1 MGEQKRRRRR
11 KGGRAGG
18 IEKCSTYQEGGGS
31 QTHSLSSPDL
41 PMDDEAASEGGG
53 RRRLTTSPKRARE
66 RKKAKTSAAAR
77 RSRFSPEINILHF
90 SVRSSPP
97 PSSLVP
103 FSSQFSPNGST
114 KCHQIRGEGEEGKGK
129 KVVPLR
135 PSSIPLL
142 ATVTSQS

>member
-18 IEKCSTYQEGGGS
+18 IEKCSTYQEGGRGKPD
-31 QTHSLSSPDL
+31 SLTLESRFAD
-41 PMDDEAASEGGG
+41 GRR

-66 RKKAKTSAAAR
+66 RKKAMTSAAAK

-114 KCHQIRGEGEEGKGK
+114 KCHQIRGEGERGGRGKRWSLCAL
-129 KVVPLR
+129 P
-135 PSSIPLL
+135 PSSGHRNPHELKIFDR
-142 ATVTSQS
+142 

>member
-1 MGEQKRRRRR
+1 MNGGTKTAE
-11 KGGRAGG
+11 KGGRKEEGREGG

-66 RKKAKTSAAAR
+66 RKKAMTSAAAS

-114 KCHQIRGEGEEGKGK
+114 KCHQIRGEGERGGRGKRWSLCAL
-129 KVVPLR
+129 P
-135 PSSIPLL
+135 PSLFWPP
-142 ATVTSQS
+142 